1 MSHFDTRFGP
11 KLFLKVPESPSPI
24 FLDHIPLLLDFYEKG
39 FFIHEFGELKPSN
52 LIFTIPNPHSRGK
65 EERLMISIIL
75 LDDEDEDAVIFQT
88 ILEQF
93 VLELKKIK
101 DVYKGFYREEET
113 FKDSEQI
120 YNAIKDL
127 LNVVQKS
134 FPKEILFMKSRD
146 INLVLF
152 DFVKEGTSQIA
163 KDLKELIISGH
174 YYTEKSEDSNL
185 LYSKISISEYLI
197 SIPNPLIF
205 NEFLL
210 FHLKNKDGFIF
221 VVNETHKYLF
231 KIAELTLK
239 LIFKLPELSSIPSL
253 ILFNKP
259 TTKHIEIQ
267 KLIEELSINEEESI
281 SFKFISSDIHENDKL
296 REAINWILDRIAIEK
311 APIPT

>member
-24 FLDHIPLLLDFYEKG
+24 FLVHIPLLLDFYEKG
-39 FFIHEFGELKPSN
+39 FFIHEFGELKTSN

-75 LDDEDEDAVIFQT
+75 LDDEDEDAIIFQT

-101 DVYKGFYREEET
+101 DVYKGFYREEFE
-113 FKDSEQI
+113 DSHRI
-120 YNAIKDL
+120 YAAIENL
-127 LNVVQKS
+127 LNVVHKS

-152 DFVKEGTSQIA
+152 DFAQESPSEIA
-163 KDLKELIISGH
+163 KNLKELIFNG
-174 YYTEKSEDSNL
+174 YYYKEKSEDSNL
-185 LYSKISISEYLI
+185 LYSKISISEYSI
-197 SIPNPLIF
+197 SIFNPLKF

-221 VVNETHKYLF
+221 VVNDTM
-231 KIAELTLK
+231 AEDTLK
-239 LIFKLPELSSIPSL
+239 LIPKLPDLASIPSL
-253 ILFNKP
+253 ILINKS
-259 TTKHIEIQ
+259 TIQHIEMQ
-267 KLIEELSINEEESI
+267 NLIEDLSKDEEESKLFKYI
-281 SFKFISSDIHENDKL
+281 SPNTHDNDKI
-296 REAINWILDRIAIEK
+296 REAVNWILESI
-311 APIPT
+311 